1 MTQVP
6 VHQVNGYVQSLI
18 PKLVLL
24 MPPEDLVNYLSSQVF
39 SEASSLVLHVVM
51 VRQSQE
57 LVHLHMPFDLFAVLR
72 DMVDVRQSR
81 LINLLDVVVEEP
93 IIPLTPQV
101 HLLVKTYFR

>member
-24 MPPEDLVNYLSSQVF
+24 MPPEDLVYYLSSQVF

-51 VRQSQE
+51 VGQSQE
-57 LVHLHMPFDLFAVLR
+57 LVHLHMPFDLFAVL
-72 DMVDVRQSR
+72 
-81 LINLLDVVVEEP
+81 
-93 IIPLTPQV
+93 
-101 HLLVKTYFR
+101 